1 MILRPPVS
9 TRTDTRFPYTTLFRS
24 LADLLAESN
33 RGVIPR
39 GPGVWVLDIGVGA
52 NVIYPLLGKAE
63 YGWLFVGSDID
74 AKAIAVAGAI
84 VPTNPRNGSRVA
96 ISPTHHA
103 DRYFTRGV
111 SDA

>member
-52 NVIYPLLGKAE
+52 NAIYPLLGQAE
-63 YGWLFVGSDID
+63 YGWRFVGSDID
-74 AKAIAVAGAI
+74 AKAIAVAGGI
-84 VPTNPRNGSRVA
+84 VQSKHGIGRTGARRVGKECVRTWRSR
-96 ISPTHHA
+96 
-103 DRYFTRGV
+103 R
-111 SDA
+111 